1 MRVFKS
7 VGINFNNFFLL
18 VVLGAA
24 AIPFVND
31 GSGSGVEHYI
41 NTIKENHLIV
51 IIFLISVCILT
62 INEVVADR
70 TGITKRLYII
80 PLLSKTKTWKE
91 IKCYAHVKEV
101 YDGGEHGED
110 TTEALW
116 FIDYN
121 DKVCL
126 RIPKSGRLNMP
137 DVMKIIEKFED
148 QYEVSLEIKNPYRM
162 SKGWS
167 KVDYTLTQK
176 NK

>member
-7 VGINFNNFFLL
+7 VGINFNNFLILFFLG
-18 VVLGAA
+18 VV
-24 AIPFVND
+24 AISF
-31 GSGSGVEHYI
+31 I
-41 NTIKENHLIV
+41 NGGFDNLINLIIENYLLF
-51 IIFLISVCILT
+51 IILLISVFILSL
-62 INEVVADR
+62 NEVIADR
-70 TGITKRLYII
+70 VGITKRLYLI
-80 PLLSKTKTWKE
+80 PILSKTKTWKE

-101 YDGGEHGED
+101 YDGQYGPTSLD
-110 TTEALW
+110 ALW
-116 FIDYN
+116 FIDFN

-167 KVDYTLTQK
+167 KVDYSLTQK

>member
-7 VGINFNNFFLL
+7 VGINFNNFFILFFLGVVAISFINGGFDNLINLIIENYLL
-18 VVLGAA
+18 
-24 AIPFVND
+24 F
-31 GSGSGVEHYI
+31 
-41 NTIKENHLIV
+41 
-51 IIFLISVCILT
+51 IILLISVFILSL
-62 INEVVADR
+62 NEVIADR
-70 TGITKRLYII
+70 VGITKRLYLI
-80 PLLSKTKTWKE
+80 PILSKTKTWKE

-101 YDGGEHGED
+101 YDGQYGPTSLD
-110 TTEALW
+110 ALW
-116 FIDYN
+116 FIDFN

-167 KVDYTLTQK
+167 KVDYSLTQK

>member
-7 VGINFNNFFLL
+7 VGINFNNFFVLFFL
-18 VVLGAA
+18 GVV
-24 AIPFVND
+24 AISF
-31 GSGSGVEHYI
+31 I
-41 NTIKENHLIV
+41 NGGFDNLINLIIENYLIF
-51 IIFLISVCILT
+51 IILLISVFILSL
-62 INEVVADR
+62 NEVIADR
-70 TGITKRLYII
+70 IGITKRLYLI
-80 PLLSKTKTWKE
+80 PILSKTKTWKE

-101 YDGGEHGED
+101 YDGQYGPTSLD
-110 TTEALW
+110 ALW
-116 FIDYN
+116 FIDFN

-167 KVDYTLTQK
+167 KVDYSLTQK

>member
-7 VGINFNNFFLL
+7 VGINFNNFFILFFLGVVAISFINGGFDNLINLIIENYLL
-18 VVLGAA
+18 
-24 AIPFVND
+24 F
-31 GSGSGVEHYI
+31 
-41 NTIKENHLIV
+41 
-51 IIFLISVCILT
+51 IILLISVFILSL
-62 INEVVADR
+62 NEVIADR
-70 TGITKRLYII
+70 AGITKRLYLI
-80 PLLSKTKTWKE
+80 PILSKTKTWKE

-101 YDGGEHGED
+101 YDGQYGPTSLD
-110 TTEALW
+110 ALW
-116 FIDYN
+116 FIDFN

-167 KVDYTLTQK
+167 KVDYSLTQK

>member
-7 VGINFNNFFLL
+7 VGINFNNFFVLFFLGVVAISFINGGFDNLINLIIENYLL
-18 VVLGAA
+18 
-24 AIPFVND
+24 F
-31 GSGSGVEHYI
+31 
-41 NTIKENHLIV
+41 
-51 IIFLISVCILT
+51 IILLISVFILSL
-62 INEVVADR
+62 NEVIADR
-70 TGITKRLYII
+70 VGITKRLYLI
-80 PLLSKTKTWKE
+80 PILSKTKTWKE

-101 YDGGEHGED
+101 YDGQYGPTSLD
-110 TTEALW
+110 ALW
-116 FIDYN
+116 FIDFN

-167 KVDYTLTQK
+167 KVDYSLTQK

>member
-7 VGINFNNFFLL
+7 VGINFNNFFVLFFLGVVAISFINGGFDNLINLIIENYLL
-18 VVLGAA
+18 
-24 AIPFVND
+24 F
-31 GSGSGVEHYI
+31 
-41 NTIKENHLIV
+41 
-51 IIFLISVCILT
+51 IILLISVFILSL
-62 INEVVADR
+62 NEVIADR
-70 TGITKRLYII
+70 VGITKRLYLI
-80 PLLSKTKTWKE
+80 PILSKTKTWKE

-101 YDGGEHGED
+101 YDGQYGPSSID
-110 TTEALW
+110 VLW
-116 FIDYN
+116 FIDFN

-167 KVDYTLTQK
+167 KVDYSLTQK

>member
-7 VGINFNNFFLL
+7 VGINFNYFFSLFFLG
-18 VVLGAA
+18 VI
-24 AIPFVND
+24 AISFVND
-31 GSGSGVEHYI
+31 GVDNLI
-41 NTIKENHLIV
+41 DKIKENYLLV
-51 IIFLISVCILT
+51 IILLISVFILSL
-62 INEVVADR
+62 NEVIADR
-70 TGITKRLYII
+70 IGITKRLYLI
-80 PLLSKTKTWKE
+80 PILSKTKTWKE

-101 YDGGEHGED
+101 YDGQYGPTSMD
-110 TTEALW
+110 TLW
-116 FIDYN
+116 FIDFN

-126 RIPKSGRLNMP
+126 RIPKGGRLNMP

>member
-18 VVLGAA
+18 FFLGAV
-24 AIPFVND
+24 AILFIND
-31 GSGSGVEHYI
+31 GSGSGVDHYI
-41 NTIKENHLIV
+41 NTIKENYLIV

-101 YDGGEHGED
+101 YDGQHGKE

-148 QYEVSLEIKNPYRM
+148 QHEVSLEIRNPYLM

-167 KVDYTLTQK
+167 KVDYTSTK
-176 NK
+176 KSK

>member
-18 VVLGAA
+18 LFIG
-24 AIPFVND
+24 IGLTSLIND
-31 GSGSGVEHYI
+31 GFDNFI
-41 NTIKENHLIV
+41 NTIKSNYLIV
-51 IIFLISVCILT
+51 IVLFICVLILSL
-62 INEVVADR
+62 NEVIADR
-70 TGITKRLYII
+70 IGITKRLYLI
-80 PLLSKTKTWKE
+80 PILSKTKTWKE

-101 YDGGEHGED
+101 YDGQYGPTSLD
-110 TTEALW
+110 ALW
-116 FIDYN
+116 FIDFD

-148 QYEVSLEIKNPYRM
+148 QFEVSLEIKNPYRM

>member
-7 VGINFNNFFLL
+7 VGINFNNFFVLFFL
-18 VVLGAA
+18 GVV
-24 AIPFVND
+24 AISF
-31 GSGSGVEHYI
+31 I
-41 NTIKENHLIV
+41 NGGFDNLINLIIENYLIF
-51 IIFLISVCILT
+51 IILLISVFILSL
-62 INEVVADR
+62 NEVIADR
-70 TGITKRLYII
+70 IGITKRLYLI
-80 PLLSKTKTWKE
+80 PILSKTKTWKE

-101 YDGGEHGED
+101 YDGQYGPSSID
-110 TTEALW
+110 VLW
-116 FIDYN
+116 FIDFN

>member
-18 VVLGAA
+18 FLFGAF

-31 GSGSGVEHYI
+31 GFGSGADHYI
-41 NTIKENHLIV
+41 NTIKENYSIV
-51 IIFLISVCILT
+51 IIFLISVCILS

-101 YDGGEHGED
+101 YSGEHGD
-110 TTEALW
+110 NTLNALW

-148 QYEVSLEIKNPYRM
+148 QHEVSLEIRNPYLM

-167 KVDYTLTQK
+167 KVDYASTK
-176 NK
+176 KSK

>member
-1 MRVFKS
+1 VRVFKS

-18 VVLGAA
+18 FFLGVVV
-24 AIPFVND
+24 ISF
-31 GSGSGVEHYI
+31 I
-41 NTIKENHLIV
+41 NGGFDNLINLIIENYLLF
-51 IIFLISVCILT
+51 IFLLMFAFILSL
-62 INEVVADR
+62 NEVIADR
-70 TGITKRLYII
+70 SGITKRLYLI
-80 PLLSKTKTWKE
+80 PILSKTKTWKE

-101 YDGGEHGED
+101 YDGQYGPSSLD
-110 TTEALW
+110 VLW
-116 FIDYN
+116 FIDFN

-137 DVMKIIEKFED
+137 DIINIIEKFED

>member
-7 VGINFNNFFLL
+7 VGINFNYFFSLFFLG
-18 VVLGAA
+18 VI
-24 AIPFVND
+24 AISFVND
-31 GSGSGVEHYI
+31 GVDNLI
-41 NTIKENHLIV
+41 DKIKENYLLV
-51 IIFLISVCILT
+51 IILLISLFILSL
-62 INEVVADR
+62 NEVIADR
-70 TGITKRLYII
+70 TGITKRLYLI
-80 PLLSKTKTWKE
+80 PILSKTKTWKE

-101 YDGGEHGED
+101 YDGQYGPTSRD
-110 TTEALW
+110 TLW
-116 FIDYN
+116 FIDFN

-126 RIPKSGRLNMP
+126 RIPKGGRLNMP